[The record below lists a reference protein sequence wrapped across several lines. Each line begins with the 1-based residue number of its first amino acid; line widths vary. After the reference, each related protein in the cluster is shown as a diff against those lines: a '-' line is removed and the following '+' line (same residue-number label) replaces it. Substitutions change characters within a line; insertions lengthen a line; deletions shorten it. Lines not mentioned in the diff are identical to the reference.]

1 MELIFESNDKTA
13 FLSKGIFDN
22 YKLLTQC
29 IYEFEPL
36 LDHNP
41 EILIF
46 GKPCNQH
53 RCVGFFSDTSIGY
66 KYSNKLTK
74 SQPLTASMNEL
85 IIAINLIM
93 GTEFNGML
101 VNQYK
106 NGNDYIGQHSDSE
119 IGLETFG
126 VVAISYGAERIFRIR
141 NKYDKQ
147 KVFDVNTTHCSILH
161 MGGKFQE
168 LYTHEIPKQKK
179 IKDGRFSITF
189 RSHKF

>member
-106 NGNDYIGQHSDSE
+106 NGNDYIGPHSDSE